1 MALEKADRVT
11 DRLNRLRG
19 IVWDLDPKFL
29 LEGHHKLN
37 RIQAVRA

>member
-1 MALEKADRVT
+1 MTFEEADRVT
-11 DRLNRLRG
+11 DRLNRFRG
-19 IVWDLDPKFL
+19 IVRDLDPKFL